1 MVRTVYIELPDED
14 ARKQCGQFVGVLR
27 KSMYGLRDAPQIWQR
42 VVHQM
47 LTERGFQSSVTT
59 QCVHYHAEMDLT
71 IVAHVD
77 DLLCLGNRASLYFFA
92 ERPQEGV

>member
-1 MVRTVYIELPDED
+1 MFIDLPDED
-14 ARKQCGQFVGVLR
+14 ARKLLGDFVGLPK

-47 LTERGFQSSVTT
+47 LICHGFTYLSTT
-59 QCVHYHAEMDLT
+59 QCVYVNLKTAIT

-77 DLLCLGNRASLYFFA
+77 DLLCLGTHRYLKDFF
-92 ERPQEGV
+92 